1 MANDNRDYSEKQPLT
16 PPAQRA
22 SSNVIPIRGP
32 AARTEISHNPDL
44 DYQSPNPLFV
54 LGSVNITLKL
64 LVIVLSLVVFAGL
77 IWLMFHNWMVP
88 GPRQP
93 GGQKANPALQQRI
106 P

>member
-1 MANDNRDYSEKQPLT
+1 MSNDNRDYSEKQPIT

-22 SSNVIPIRGP
+22 PSNVIPIRGP
-32 AARTEISHNPDL
+32 AGQTETPHDPDL

-54 LGSVNITLKL
+54 LGPVNITLKL
-64 LVIVLSLVVFAGL
+64 LGAILALVVFAGV
-77 IWLMFHNWMVP
+77 IFLMFHNWMMP

>member
-1 MANDNRDYSEKQPLT
+1 MASDNRDYSEKQPLT
-16 PPAQRA
+16 PPAQRVP
-22 SSNVIPIRGP
+22 SNVIPIRGP
-32 AARTEISHNPDL
+32 ASDAESPRDPDL

-54 LGSVNITLKL
+54 LGPVNITLEFL
-64 LVIVLSLVVFAGL
+64 ATILALVVFAGV
-77 IWLMFHNWMVP
+77 IWLLFHNWMVP